1 MSAKP
6 DTESQTPSGA
16 VGGKPDYC
24 LSTDRG
30 VPKEKIM
37 GSYEE
42 FKKDILSITGIDLS
56 LYKEM
61 QMKRRI
67 ESLIN
72 KNGYSS
78 YSSYFTALKE
88 KKELFEEFMNYITIN
103 VSEFFRNMEQWDIL
117 ENEIFPYLIEK
128 FGKKLRIWS
137 SACSTGQE
145 PYSLVMLLAE
155 YVPISH
161 IHILATDIDET
172 VMEKAKK
179 GIYTKKEVE
188 NIPNKYLDKYFSVN
202 NEGKYVISNDIKR
215 CVEFKKLNLLSDE
228 YPKAQELIICRNVMI
243 YFTKEAK
250 DDIYMKFL
258 ESLKKG
264 GILFIGSTE
273 QIIGH
278 QKMGYETYKSF
289 FYKKP
294 II

>member
-1 MSAKP
+1 
-6 DTESQTPSGA
+6 
-16 VGGKPDYC
+16 
-24 LSTDRG
+24 
-30 VPKEKIM
+30 M

-42 FKKDILSITGIDLS
+42 FKKGIFSLTGIDLS

-72 KNGYSS
+72 KNGYKTYDS
-78 YSSYFTALKE
+78 YYKALKE
-88 KKELFEEFMNYITIN
+88 NKDLYEEFMNYITIN

-117 ENEIFPYLIEK
+117 EDEIFPYLIDR

-145 PYSLVMLLAE
+145 PYSLVMLLGE
-155 YVPISH
+155 YVPLSH
-161 IHILATDIDET
+161 IHVLATDIDET
-172 VMEKAKK
+172 VMEKAGK
-179 GIYTKKEVE
+179 GIYSGKDIEK
-188 NIPNKYLDKYFSVN
+188 IPQKYLDKYFKVN
-202 NEGKYVISNDIKR
+202 DDGKYVISNEVKR
-215 CVEFKKLNLLSDE
+215 CVEFKKLNLLSDD
-228 YPKAQELIICRNVMI
+228 YPKAQELIVCRNVMI

-250 DDIYMKFL
+250 DDIYKKFL

-264 GILFIGSTE
+264 GVLFIGSTE

-294 II
+294 IN